1 MVSSSLDGKVA
12 FVTGADRNLGKAMAT
27 ALLRDGA
34 NVVATA
40 MYGSLLSQFVEE
52 CGAADRVLTLEG
64 DISRD
69 DDRQRLMCRN
79 RALGG
84 FRQKITHLLGAV
96 PHRLHHRSGHLL
108 LRRAGPQK
116 ESHSDSGAA
125 GRPNKAHVSCLLHSH
140 ASAILL
146 SRQ

>member
-52 CGAADRVLTLEG
+52 CGAVDRVLTLEG

-69 DDRQRLMCRN
+69 DDRQRLVQA
-79 RALGG
+79 AL
-84 FRQKITHLLGAV
+84 RSEEHTSELQSLMRTSYAV
-96 PHRLHHRSGHLL
+96 F
-108 LRRAGPQK
+108 
-116 ESHSDSGAA
+116 
-125 GRPNKAHVSCLLHSH
+125 CLKKK
-140 ASAILL
+140 
-146 SRQ
+146 